1 MSLLS
6 RIVIGLLLA
15 DSGVVSNSVQESGAE
30 ERLLLQADNTVI
42 VNRDTYAAS
51 YLQYYLLKYLARH
64 PDAALYQPEATV
76 DRAAAPGFPIV
87 REPPP
92 DKHAITIGPCDAIP
106 DTVLPPEDKA
116 RLRAARPGS
125 VLLKRIGTGVVL
137 ARSSSNP
144 WDFACLRIFL
154 DRCAGI
160 RMYAPDGADGL
171 EWVSSPPAPTI
182 TVGSLDWLLQP
193 HFAKTAFSTGHY
205 QRNTPWLRMNSILSE
220 GVDLRASH
228 TVIRYFPPD
237 KHYERYP
244 QLYPMGKDGQRP
256 KPIGDAWNPCLA
268 DPDLAAEVAL
278 EEIRGQM
285 SGPRRPGYLSF
296 GVMDCAY
303 SCQCETCQASIREL
317 GDGNAANLWYQF
329 LNRVARQCQQEFPGL
344 YLTSYAYSNVK
355 LPRGM
360 RLEPNIVIDATIKS
374 YNVVDPASFAAQKDY
389 LLALADVGARWVTH
403 DWNFQGVTP
412 RIYSRQLAAFL
423 QWAAQHGMLG
433 IYTEWSGGE
442 HWYLS
447 GAHYWVLCQLLS
459 DPYQDSDQLWR
470 QYCQDM
476 FGAGWEPMYRF
487 YDMFQQKHVVSA
499 AFHRRDDWPRQEACA
514 FDAADVAQQRGW
526 LEEALRRTSGEP
538 LIQKRLA
545 AVRRYF
551 RAHELLVQAVSVPG
565 RLYHQHT
572 VLNGRSDVNTAAL
585 AFYVN
590 DDARGLVAF
599 EDYYDTQ
606 RTIAPDSNAEDQASG
621 IRFSYR
627 NNYARALG
635 TILQAVR
642 QEALGGTDLQ
652 QATRDT
658 VTGIVAKSRD
668 VFRRHLPAAHDPQR
682 TAEIE
687 KLVAKVL
694 WVPRG
699 PSLPAFDGELD
710 DAAWATAADL
720 GDWTQADLMLPS
732 REGNETTGKVFR
744 VGDQLVFGLVCR
756 QPQGIWAFTP
766 PDRQTGTRIW
776 REACCEFLF
785 GPVPAPGDE
794 PQVAQYIV
802 NAYGA
807 WRGFRQA
814 ADNRQGLCCA
824 VKLAEDNR
832 LFTVEA
838 AFPLRVDG
846 GYDFT
851 PTRGLSFNV
860 CRYPFSA
867 DTFNSK
873 ERLGWAPIFFSASYP
888 ESRGLIVLE

>member
-1 MSLLS
+1 LPSILC
-6 RIVIGLLLA
+6 GLLLA
-15 DSGVVSNSVQESGAE
+15 DSAVAVSSPEEPDGE

-42 VNRDTYAAS
+42 VNRDTYAAN

-64 PDAALYQPEATV
+64 PDAAAYQPDAKV
-76 DRAAAPGFPIV
+76 DRAAAPGFPVVKEI
-87 REPPP
+87 PPA
-92 DKHAITIGPCDAIP
+92 KHAVVIGQYAAIP
-106 DTVLPPEDKA
+106 DPLLPPEDKA

-125 VLLKRIGTGVVL
+125 VLLKRVGNRVVV
-137 ARSSSNP
+137 ARSSQNP
-144 WDFACLRIFL
+144 WDFAALRIFL

-171 EWVSSPPAPTI
+171 EWVSSPPEKTI
-182 TVGSLDWLLQP
+182 AIGQLDVLLQP
-193 HFAKTAFSTGHY
+193 CFAKTAFSTGHH
-205 QRNTPWLRMNSILSE
+205 QRNTPWVRMNAILSE

-228 TVIRYFPPD
+228 TVIRYFPPE
-237 KHYERYP
+237 KYHERYP
-244 QLYPMGKDGQRP
+244 QLYPMGKDGRRP
-256 KPIGDAWNPCLA
+256 KPIGDAWNPCFA
-268 DPDLAAEVAL
+268 DPQLAAQVAL

-285 SGPRRPGYLSF
+285 RGPRRPAYLSF
-296 GVMDCAY
+296 GIMDCAY
-303 SCQCETCQASIREL
+303 GCQCETCQASIRAL
-317 GDGNAANLWYQF
+317 GNGNAANLWYQV

-360 RLEPNIVIDATIKS
+360 RVEPNIVIDATIKS
-374 YNVVDPASFAAQKDY
+374 YNVVDPAAFAAQKDY
-389 LLALADVGARWVTH
+389 LLALAGVGARWVTH
-403 DWNFQGVTP
+403 DWSFQGVTP

-459 DPYQDSDQLWR
+459 DPYQDTDQLWR
-470 QYCQDM
+470 QYCRDM

-487 YDMFQQKHVVSA
+487 YDMFQQKHVVSGV
-499 AFHRRDDWPRQEACA
+499 FHRRDDWPRQEACA

-526 LEEALRRTSGEP
+526 LEEAIRRTPAEP
-538 LIQKRLA
+538 LIQNRLA
-545 AVRRYF
+545 AVMRYF

-572 VLNGRSDVNTAAL
+572 VLDGRTDVNAAAL

-590 DDARGLVAF
+590 DDAGRLVAF
-599 EDYYDTQ
+599 EDYYDSQ
-606 RTIAPDSNAEDQASG
+606 RTVAPDSNAEDQASG

-635 TILQAVR
+635 TILQAIR
-642 QEALGGTDLQ
+642 QEALAGTDLQ

-658 VTGIVAKSRD
+658 VTAIVEKSRD
-668 VFRRHLPAAHDPQR
+668 VFRRHLPSKRDPQR

-694 WVPRG
+694 WVPR
-699 PSLPAFDGELD
+699 STTLPVFDGQLD
-710 DAAWATAADL
+710 DAVWSAAAEL
-720 GDWTQADLMLPS
+720 TDWTQADLMRPS
-732 REGNETTGKVFR
+732 REGNETTGKVLR
-744 VGDQLVFGLVCR
+744 VGDQLVFGITCR

-766 PDRQTGTRIW
+766 PDRHTGTRIW

-785 GPVPAPGDE
+785 GAVPVPGEE
-794 PQVAQYIV
+794 PQAAQYIV
-802 NAYGA
+802 NAFGA
-807 WRGFRQA
+807 FRGFRQA
-814 ADNRQGLCCA
+814 ADNRQGVRCA
-824 VKLAEDNR
+824 VKLAEDKR
-832 LFTVEA
+832 SFTVEA

-846 GYDFT
+846 LYDYAR
-851 PTRGLSFNV
+851 TRALSFNV